1 MMSFPNKYLANH
13 KASTNDLIYTASI
26 NLRSGS
32 TFQELFMQS
41 YHHPVDSKVFH

>member
-1 MMSFPNKYLANH
+1 MRFPNKYLANH
-13 KASTNDLIYTASI
+13 KAGSDDLIRTASI

-41 YHHPVDSKVFH
+41 HHHPVDSKVFH